1 MVEKTGQGQAD
12 KAAVE
17 QRTAQ
22 VGAEDQRVAT
32 QGVERSTPEPTTAAA
47 KVEQADSDDAAVLVN
62 PYPPYGE
69 ASLDDLRAEAAA
81 RDVEINR
88 DVERAHLVHRLRAA
102 DPTPAWDLMPLEQ
115 VRAQAG
121 EKDIGLD
128 PDFETAQLITELR
141 AADTHTR

>member
-1 MVEKTGQGQAD
+1 MTEKTGPGQAD
-12 KAAVE
+12 KAAAE
-17 QRTAQ
+17 HRTAQ
-22 VGAEDQRVAT
+22 VGAENRQPDRTAD
-32 QGVERSTPEPTTAAA
+32 EPTTAAA
-47 KVEQADSDDAAVLVN
+47 KVEQADADDATVLVN

-69 ASLDDLRAEAAA
+69 GSLEDLRSEAAS

-88 DVERAHLVHRLRAA
+88 DVERAHLVHKLRAA
-102 DPTPAWDLMPLEQ
+102 DPTAAWDLMPLEQ
-115 VRAQAG
+115 VRSRAG